1 LSVARNRLLLLD
13 GHSLAYR
20 AFYALPIATFSTSS
34 GQPTNAVYGFTSMLL
49 NLVRDEKPTHLAV
62 AFDVSRQTF
71 RTERFSE
78 YKANRAS
85 TPVEFKGQVELIKEV
100 LAALNITSLAVDG
113 FEADDIIATLTKKAK
128 LGDFDILICTGDR
141 DTFQLVDGSTTVLY
155 PKKGVSEMARM
166 TPSAIE
172 GKYGLT
178 PEQYPDFAALRG
190 DPSDNLPGVPGVG
203 EKTAQKWIAKYGSL
217 AELVARAPEL
227 TGKVGDSL
235 RKNLAQVLLNRELT
249 ELHADVPLLVTIDEL
264 IRQDAEASRVSK
276 VLDALEF
283 RSLKDRIAPLIGAQV
298 ADRVEQKSEEIDDL
312 DSWISSRV
320 GALAFA
326 LDRSG
331 NIAFSNG
338 GEVVGWTKI
347 EAATGWLTDPDAK
360 KVTHD
365 SKSAMRL
372 LGFSIAGL
380 AGDTA
385 LEAYLI
391 APGVRGNSLAE
402 LVERYLGYELSS
414 DANSESAQ
422 TMLALPTGEDVSGL
436 TDSAKAIYELHTK
449 LREQLSAQGGD
460 KLFVEVELPLTALLA
475 KMERDGIAV
484 DQQLLRKLVEGFE
497 RDGATA
503 IRAAYEA
510 IGHEFNLASPK
521 QLQGVLFDELKLP
534 KTKKI
539 KSGFTTDAEALTEL
553 FAKTQ
558 HPVLA
563 QILRFRD
570 VTKLRSTIEGL
581 QRSIAAD
588 GRIHTTFQQTIA
600 ATGRLSSTDPNLQ
613 NIPVRSEEGR
623 RIRECF
629 IVGTGYATLLT
640 ADYSQIEM
648 RIMAHL
654 SEDEALL
661 EAFHGGEDLHTT
673 VAAEVFGV
681 APADVDGRMRAQIK
695 AMSYGL
701 AYGLS
706 SYGLSAQLGISDAAA
721 RDLMDRYFERFGKVR
736 DYLRR
741 IVEEARRT
749 GYTESLLGRRRY
761 LPDLNSDNRQRREI
775 AERMALNS
783 PIQGSAADIVKV
795 AMLRVDR
802 ELTAKKLESRILLQV
817 HDELILEVAEG
828 EIDEVRSIVEEQM
841 GSAYPLNAPLA
852 VNIGIGRSWDQA
864 AH

>member
-1 LSVARNRLLLLD
+1 MARNRLLLLD

-20 AFYALPIATFSTSS
+20 AFYALPVSSFATAD
-34 GQPTNAVYGFTSMLL
+34 GRPTNAVYGFTSMLL
-49 NLVRDEKPTHLAV
+49 NLIRDEKPTHLAV

-85 TPVEFKGQVELIKEV
+85 SPDEFKGQVELIKEV
-100 LAALNITSLAVDG
+100 LMALNIPALEVAG
-113 FEADDIIATLTKKAK
+113 FEADDIIATLVHEAKA
-128 LGDFDILICTGDR
+128 GDYEILICTGDR
-141 DTFQLVDGSTTVLY
+141 DTFQLVDHTTTVLY

-166 TPSAIE
+166 TPTAIE
-172 GKYGLT
+172 EKYSLT

-203 EKTAQKWIAKYGSL
+203 EKTAQKWIVQYGSL
-217 AELVARAPEL
+217 SELVQRAPEL
-227 TGKVGDSL
+227 TGKVGDSF
-235 RKNLAQVLLNRELT
+235 RKNLGQVLLNRELT
-249 ELHADVPLLVTIDEL
+249 QLRVDVPLSLTPAQLV
-264 IRQDAEASRVSK
+264 RQEAEAATVNK
-276 VLDALEF
+276 VLDSLEF
-283 RSLKDRIAPLIGAQV
+283 RSLKNRIAPLLGTEII
-298 ADRVEQKSEEIDDL
+298 DRVPLEVEQIKNL
-312 DSWISSRV
+312 GPWLSRHE
-320 GALAFA
+320 GPTALAI
-326 LDRSG
+326 DGIG
-331 NIAFSNG
+331 NIAFARSSKN
-338 GEVVGWTKI
+338 VGWMKVDSVRDWLQDSTAEKI
-347 EAATGWLTDPDAK
+347 AHDAK
-360 KVTHD
+360 TVMH
-365 SKSAMRL
+365 S
-372 LGFSIAGL
+372 LGLQMGGL
-380 AGDTA
+380 VGDTA
-385 LEAYLI
+385 VEAYLI
-391 APGVRGNSLAE
+391 APGVRGNSLPE
-402 LVERYLGYELSS
+402 LVERYLGYEIS
-414 DANSESAQ
+414 DRTSPDSTQ
-422 TMLALPTGEDVSGL
+422 IMLELPTGEDLSGL
-436 TDSAKAIYELHTK
+436 TESAAAIYELDQDLK
-449 LREQLSAQGGD
+449 ARLAVQGGND
-460 KLFVEVELPLTALLA
+460 LLLKVELPLISLLA
-475 KMERDGIAV
+475 KMELSGIAV
-484 DQQLLRKLVEGFE
+484 DRKLLQKLVEGFE
-497 RDGATA
+497 RDGNAA
-503 IRAAYEA
+503 IRAAHEA
-510 IGHEFNLASPK
+510 VGHEFNLASPK

-539 KSGFTTDAEALTEL
+539 KSGYTTDAEALTEL
-553 FAKTQ
+553 FAKTE

-570 VTKLRSTIEGL
+570 VTKLRTTIEGL
-581 QRSIAAD
+581 QRAIASD
-588 GRIHTTFQQTIA
+588 GRIHTTFQQTVA

-629 IVGTGYATLLT
+629 IVGEGFSTLLT

-681 APADVDGRMRAQIK
+681 EPTEVDARMRSQIK

-706 SYGLSAQLGISDAAA
+706 SYGLSAQLGIGDAAA

-741 IVEEARRT
+741 VVEEARRT

-761 LPDLNSDNRQRREI
+761 LPDLNSDNRQRRET

-795 AMLRVDR
+795 AMLKVDA
-802 ELTAKKLESRILLQV
+802 ELNSRDLKSRILLQV
-817 HDELILEVAEG
+817 HDELVLEVAEG
-828 EIDEVRSIVEEQM
+828 ELEKVRSIVEDKM
-841 GSAYPLNAPLA
+841 GSAYPLNAPLS
-852 VNIGIGRSWDQA
+852 VNIGIGRSWDDA

>member
-1 LSVARNRLLLLD
+1 MARNRLLLLD

-20 AFYALPIATFSTSS
+20 AFYALPVATFSTSS

-49 NLVRDEKPTHLAV
+49 NLVRDESPTHLAV

-85 TPVEFKGQVELIKEV
+85 TPTEFKGQIELIKEI
-100 LAALNITSLAVDG
+100 LSALNIAALAVDG
-113 FEADDIIATLTKKAK
+113 FEADDILATLAKRAK
-128 LGDFDILICTGDR
+128 LGDFDVLICTGDR
-141 DTFQLVDGSTTVLY
+141 DTFQLIDASTTVLY

-166 TPSAIE
+166 TPEAVE
-172 GKYGLT
+172 EKYGLT
-178 PEQYPDFAALRG
+178 PKQYPDFAALRG

-203 EKTAQKWIAKYGSL
+203 EKTAQKWIAHYGSL
-217 AELVARAPEL
+217 TELVARAPEL
-227 TGKVGDSL
+227 AGKVGGSL
-235 RKNLAQVLLNRELT
+235 RENLAQVLLNRELT
-249 ELHADVPLLVTIDEL
+249 ELHVDVPLPVTVDEL
-264 IRQDAEASRVSK
+264 VRHEAEATRVNK
-276 VLDALEF
+276 ILDSLEF
-283 RSLKDRIAPLIGAQV
+283 RSLKDRIAPLIGLV
-298 ADRVEQKSEEIDDL
+298 TVERVEQKVEKIDVL
-312 DSWISSRV
+312 STWISSRE
-320 GALAFA
+320 GLLAFA
-326 LDRSG
+326 LDGSG
-331 NIAFSNG
+331 NIAISD
-338 GEVVGWTKI
+338 GEVVGWTRA
-347 EAATGWLTDPDAK
+347 ESATEWLQEVDAK

-365 SKSAMRL
+365 AKGAMRSL
-372 LGFSIAGL
+372 EISIGGL
-380 AGDTA
+380 VGDTA

-391 APGVRGNSLAE
+391 APGVRGNYLAE
-402 LVERYLGYELSS
+402 SVERYLGYELSR
-414 DANSESAQ
+414 DTNTEGAQ
-422 TMLALPTGEDVSGL
+422 TMLALPAGDGVSGA
-436 TDSAKAIYELHTK
+436 TNSARAIFDLHAK
-449 LREQLSAQGGD
+449 LDQQLREQGGED
-460 KLFVEVELPLTALLA
+460 LLINVELPLTSLLA

-484 DQQLLRKLVEGFE
+484 DQELLRKLVEGFE
-497 RDGATA
+497 QHGANAATA
-503 IRAAYEA
+503 AFAA
-510 IGHEFNLASPK
+510 IGHDFNLASPK
-521 QLQGVLFDELKLP
+521 QLQAVLFDELKLP
-534 KTKKI
+534 KTKRI

-570 VTKLRSTIEGL
+570 VTKLRTTIDGL
-581 QRSIAAD
+581 QRSISSD
-588 GRIHTTFQQTIA
+588 GRIHTTFQQTVA

-613 NIPVRSEEGR
+613 NIPIRSEEGR
-623 RIRECF
+623 RIRDCF
-629 IVGTGYATLLT
+629 IVGTGFSTLLT

-673 VAAEVFGV
+673 VAADVFDV
-681 APADVDGRMRAQIK
+681 APEEVDGRMRAQIK

-706 SYGLSAQLGISDAAA
+706 SYGLSAQLGISDSAA

-741 IVEEARRT
+741 VVEEARRT

-761 LPDLNSDNRQRREI
+761 LPDLNSENRQRREM

-795 AMLRVDR
+795 AMLLVDH
-802 ELTAKKLESRILLQV
+802 ELNAENLKTRILLQV
-817 HDELILEVAEG
+817 HDELILEVAPG
-828 EIDEVRSIVEEQM
+828 ELDQIRKIVEVKM
-841 GSAYPLNAPLA
+841 GSAFPLNAPLA
-852 VNIGIGRSWDQA
+852 VNIGIGRSWGEA

>member
-1 LSVARNRLLLLD
+1 MARNRLLLLD

-20 AFYALPIATFSTSS
+20 AFYALPVATFSTAG

-62 AFDVSRQTF
+62 AFDVSRKTF

-85 TPVEFKGQVELIKEV
+85 TPVEFKGQIELIKEV
-100 LAALNITSLAVDG
+100 LSALNITSLAVDG
-113 FEADDIIATLTKKAK
+113 FEADDIIATLAGRAK

-141 DTFQLVDGSTTVLY
+141 DTFQLVDDSTTVLY
-155 PKKGVSEMARM
+155 PIKGVSDMARM

-172 GKYGLT
+172 EKYGLT
-178 PEQYPDFAALRG
+178 PGQYPDFAALRG

-203 EKTAQKWIAKYGSL
+203 EKTAQKWIAQYGSL
-217 AELVARAPEL
+217 TRLVARAPEL
-227 TGKVGDSL
+227 GGKVGESL
-235 RKNLAQVLLNRELT
+235 RENLAQVLLNRELT
-249 ELHADVPLLVTIDEL
+249 ELHPDVPLPVTLGDLVRHE
-264 IRQDAEASRVSK
+264 AESSRVNK
-276 VLDALEF
+276 VLDSLEF
-283 RSLKDRIAPLIGAQV
+283 RSFKDRIAPLVGASV
-298 ADRVEQKSEEIDDL
+298 EERVQQKSEKIEDL
-312 DSWISSRV
+312 AAWIATRV
-320 GALAFA
+320 GVIAFVV
-326 LDRSG
+326 DRLG
-331 NIAFSNG
+331 NIAFSSG
-338 GEVVGWTKI
+338 DGVVGWTNA
-347 EAATGWLTDPDAK
+347 EAAKSWLTNVSAE

-365 SKSAMRL
+365 AKGAMHL
-372 LGFSIAGL
+372 LDISIAGL
-380 AGDTA
+380 IGDTA

-391 APGVRGNSLAE
+391 APGIRGNSLGE
-402 LVERYLGYELSS
+402 LVERYLGYELSG
-414 DANSESAQ
+414 DVNSESAQ
-422 TMLALPTGEDVSGL
+422 AMLALPTGEDVSGL
-436 TDSAKAIYELHTK
+436 TDSAKAIYDLHMK
-449 LREQLSAQGGD
+449 LNVQLSAQGGRD
-460 KLFVEVELPLTALLA
+460 LLLNVELPLTSLLA
-475 KMERDGIAV
+475 TMERDGIAV
-484 DQQLLRKLVEGFE
+484 DQALLAKLVEGFE

-503 IRAAYEA
+503 TRAAYEA
-510 IGHEFNLASPK
+510 IGHDFNLASPK
-521 QLQGVLFDELKLP
+521 QLQTVLFDELKLP

-553 FAKTQ
+553 FAKTE

-570 VTKLRSTIEGL
+570 VTKLRTTIEGL
-581 QRSIAAD
+581 QRSIAPD

-613 NIPVRSEEGR
+613 NIPVRSIDGR

-629 IVGTGYATLLT
+629 VVGTGYATLLT

-661 EAFHGGEDLHTT
+661 EAFHSGEDLHTT

-681 APADVDGRMRAQIK
+681 APADVDGRMRGQIK

-721 RDLMDRYFERFGKVR
+721 RDLMGRYFERFGKVR

-741 IVEEARRT
+741 VVEEARRT
-749 GYTESLLGRRRY
+749 GYTESVLGRRRY
-761 LPDLNSDNRQRREI
+761 LPDLNSDNRQRREV

-802 ELTAKKLESRILLQV
+802 ELTKKSMKSRILLQV
-817 HDELILEVAEG
+817 HDELILEIASG
-828 EIDEVRSIVEEQM
+828 EIENVRAIVEEEM

-852 VNIGIGRSWDQA
+852 VNIGVGHSWDQA